1 MKRKSVSIL
10 LAAVMAA
17 TLFTGCGKK
26 EEPTQE
32 AVVEEV
38 TEEETE
44 EPEEQEPEYETVAY
58 SVVVA
63 SENEDGTYTAYDA
76 DNTYILTLADELPE
90 DQRAKV
96 AVGAAISVSTEVEKE
111 AENEEAEV
119 TDSESEPETE
129 SEEETTPVPI
139 QVTAVADISEE
150 EAADLTYA
158 TFEKINGFSVEE
170 MTDTPMYANQTVNV
184 RKGPS
189 ADYEQLGSLSWG
201 DEVTVTGIAS
211 TGWYQ
216 IRYNDETGYCSNN
229 YIVND
234 KPVKKQTQT
243 ASAGSSASASTG
255 NSGSS
260 AAASTDMQGALNA
273 MMSMGYSEEQARAMI
288 ESQFGAGSS
297 SGATA
302 SASSGSSS
310 DSGAS
315 TAEKTTSTCP
325 ALADAINAGRATQDD
340 TKALTW
346 SDSLASLAKE
356 RAEELISDFSHNGM
370 RNCTGEIIGKSPS
383 SDAQSW
389 YEGFYNSPKHRI
401 SMMSK
406 GYTNVGAAYCYYN
419 GYYYI
424 VAVFN

>member
-38 TEEETE
+38 TEEKTE

-76 DNTYILTLADELPE
+76 DNTYILTLAEELPE

-111 AENEEAEV
+111 AESEEAEV

-216 IRYNDETGYCSNN
+216 IRYNDEIGYCSNN

-234 KPVKKQTQT
+234 KPVKTQT
-243 ASAGSSASASTG
+243 ASAGSSASTS
-255 NSGSS
+255 
-260 AAASTDMQGALNA
+260 DLQGALNA
-273 MMSMGYSEEQARAMI
+273 LISMGYSEEQAKIMI
-288 ESQFGAGSS
+288 ESQFGPGSS
-297 SGATA
+297 GGLVA
-302 SASSGSSS
+302 STSS
-310 DSGAS
+310 DAG
-315 TAEKTTSTCP
+315 AEKETTLCLE
-325 ALADAINAGRATQDD
+325 LADAINAGREAEGLD
-340 TKALTW
+340 ALAW
-346 SDSLASLAKE
+346 DDSLATI
-356 RAEELISDFSHNGM
+356 AEERSKAIIIDLSHRGSSTLEM
-370 RNCTGEIIGKSPS
+370 LTKSQSGEV
-383 SDAQSW
+383 QTW
-389 YEGFYNSPKHRI
+389 YNNFYNSIGHRQE
-401 SMMSK
+401 MMSK
-406 GYTNVGAAYCYYN
+406 TLTKIGAAYCYYK
-419 GYYYI
+419 GSYYVI
-424 VAVFN
+424 VTLGR

>member
-1 MKRKSVSIL
+1 MKRRSVSIL

-76 DNTYILTLADELPE
+76 DNTYILTLAEELPE

-111 AENEEAEV
+111 AESEEAEV

-216 IRYNDETGYCSNN
+216 IRYNDEIGYCSNN

-234 KPVKKQTQT
+234 KPVKTQT
-243 ASAGSSASASTG
+243 ASAGSSASTS
-255 NSGSS
+255 
-260 AAASTDMQGALNA
+260 DLQGALNA
-273 MMSMGYSEEQARAMI
+273 LISMGYSEEQAKIMI
-288 ESQFGAGSS
+288 ESQFGPGSS
-297 SGATA
+297 GGLVA
-302 SASSGSSS
+302 STSS
-310 DSGAS
+310 D
-315 TAEKTTSTCP
+315 AESAKETTICP
-325 ALADAINAGRATQDD
+325 ELADAINAGREAEGLD
-340 TKALTW
+340 ALAW
-346 SDSLASLAKE
+346 DDSLATIAKE
-356 RAEELISDFSHNGM
+356 RSEEITEDLSHNGM
-370 RNCTGEIIGKSPS
+370 RTLEMLTKS
-383 SDAQSW
+383 QSGDPETW
-389 YEGFYNSPKHRI
+389 YNNFYNSKTHRI
-401 SMMSK
+401 EMMRRAETK
-406 GYTNVGAAYCYYN
+406 IGAAYCYYKGN
-419 GYYYI
+419 YYVI
-424 VAVFN
+424 VTLGR

>member
-1 MKRKSVSIL
+1 MRKKWNELIIALMVAMVVCGCEKNQETDS
-10 LAAVMAA
+10 AVI
-17 TLFTGCGKK
+17 
-26 EEPTQE
+26 ESEIN
-32 AVVEEV
+32 EEV
-38 TEEETE
+38 AEES
-44 EPEEQEPEYETVAY
+44 EEQEPEYETVSY

-76 DNTYILTLADELPE
+76 DNTYILTLDENLPE
-90 DQRAKV
+90 DQRTKV

-129 SEEETTPVPI
+129 NEEETTPVPI

-234 KPVKKQTQT
+234 KPVKTQT
-243 ASAGSSASASTG
+243 ASTGSSASTS
-255 NSGSS
+255 
-260 AAASTDMQGALNA
+260 DLQGALNA
-273 MMSMGYSEEQARAMI
+273 LVSMGYSEEQAKIMI
-288 ESQFGAGSS
+288 ESQFGPGSS
-297 SGATA
+297 GGLVA
-302 SASSGSSS
+302 STSS
-310 DSGAS
+310 D
-315 TAEKTTSTCP
+315 AESAKETTICP
-325 ALADAINAGRATQDD
+325 ELADAINAGREAEGLD
-340 TKALTW
+340 ALAW
-346 SDSLASLAKE
+346 DDSLATI
-356 RAEELISDFSHNGM
+356 AEERSKAITIDLSHRGSSTLEM
-370 RNCTGEIIGKSPS
+370 LTKSQSGEV
-383 SDAQSW
+383 QTW
-389 YEGFYNSPKHRI
+389 YNNFYNSSTHRI
-401 SMMSK
+401 EMMGKSK
-406 GYTNVGAAYCYYN
+406 TKIGAAYCYYK
-419 GYYYI
+419 GSYYVI
-424 VAVFN
+424 VTLGR

>member
-1 MKRKSVSIL
+1 MKRRSVSIL

-26 EEPTQE
+26 KEPTQE

-76 DNTYILTLADELPE
+76 DNTYILTLAEELPE

-111 AENEEAEV
+111 AESEEAEV

-216 IRYNDETGYCSNN
+216 IRYNDEIGYCSNN

-234 KPVKKQTQT
+234 KPVKTQT
-243 ASAGSSASASTG
+243 ASTESSASES
-255 NSGSS
+255 
-260 AAASTDMQGALNA
+260 DLQGALNA
-273 MMSMGYSEEQARAMI
+273 LISMGYSEEQAKTMI
-288 ESQFGAGSS
+288 ESQFGPGSS
-297 SGATA
+297 GGLVA
-302 SASSGSSS
+302 STSS
-310 DSGAS
+310 D
-315 TAEKTTSTCP
+315 AESAKETTICP
-325 ALADAINAGRATQDD
+325 ELADAINAGREAEGLD
-340 TKALTW
+340 ALAW
-346 SDSLASLAKE
+346 DDSLATI
-356 RAEELISDFSHNGM
+356 AEERSKAITIDLSHRGSSTLEM
-370 RNCTGEIIGKSPS
+370 LTKSQSGEV
-383 SDAQSW
+383 QTW
-389 YEGFYNSPKHRI
+389 YNNFYNSIGHRQE
-401 SMMSK
+401 MMSK
-406 GYTNVGAAYCYYN
+406 TLTKIGAAYCYYK
-419 GYYYI
+419 GSYYVI
-424 VAVFN
+424 VTLGR

>member
-1 MKRKSVSIL
+1 MKRRSVSIL

-111 AENEEAEV
+111 AESEEAEV

-216 IRYNDETGYCSNN
+216 IRYNDEIGYCSNN

-234 KPVKKQTQT
+234 KPVKTQT
-243 ASAGSSASASTG
+243 ASAESSASTS
-255 NSGSS
+255 
-260 AAASTDMQGALNA
+260 DLQGALNA
-273 MMSMGYSEEQARAMI
+273 LISMGYSEEQAKIMI
-288 ESQFGAGSS
+288 ESQFGEGSS
-297 SGATA
+297 DGLVA
-302 SASSGSSS
+302 SASS
-310 DSGAS
+310 DAV
-315 TAEKTTSTCP
+315 AEKETTLCP
-325 ALADAINAGRATQDD
+325 ELADAINAGREAEGLD
-340 TKALTW
+340 ALVW
-346 SDSLASLAKE
+346 DDSLATVARE
-356 RAEELISDFSHNGM
+356 RSEEITEDLSHNGM
-370 RNCTGEIIGKSPS
+370 RTLEMLTKSQR
-383 SDAQSW
+383 SDPETW
-389 YEGFYNSPKHRI
+389 YNNFYNSKTHRI
-401 SMMSK
+401 EMMGRAETK
-406 GYTNVGAAYCYYN
+406 IGAAYCYYK
-419 GYYYI
+419 GSYYVI
-424 VAVFN
+424 VTLGR

>member
-297 SGATA
+297 AGATA

-325 ALADAINAGRATQDD
+325 ALADAINAGRAEEGVD
-340 TKALTW
+340 ALTW
-346 SDSLASLAKE
+346 DDSLAAIAKE
-356 RAEELISDFSHNGM
+356 RAEAITSDLSHNGSQTLEM
-370 RNCTGEIIGKSPS
+370 LTKSQS
-383 SDAQSW
+383 SDVQTW
-389 YEGFYNSPKHRI
+389 YNNFYNSGTHRKD
-401 SMMSK
+401 MMGK
-406 GYTNVGAAYCYYN
+406 TKTKIGAAYCYYN
-419 GYYYI
+419 GSYYVI
-424 VAVFN
+424 VTFGR

>member
-1 MKRKSVSIL
+1 MRKKKWNELIIALTVSM
-10 LAAVMAA
+10 VVC
-17 TLFTGCGKK
+17 GCGKN
-26 EEPTQE
+26 QE
-32 AVVEEV
+32 TDSASVGIEVNEEV
-38 TEEETE
+38 TE

-76 DNTYILTLADELPE
+76 DNTYILTLAEELPE

-111 AENEEAEV
+111 AESEEAEV

-158 TFEKINGFSVEE
+158 TFEKINGFSVEDL
-170 MTDTPMYANQTVNV
+170 TDTPMYANQTVNV

-189 ADYEQLGSLSWG
+189 EDYEQLGSLSWG

-216 IRYNDETGYCSNN
+216 IRYNDEIGYCSNN

-234 KPVKKQTQT
+234 KPVKLQT
-243 ASAGSSASASTG
+243 ASAESSASTS
-255 NSGSS
+255 
-260 AAASTDMQGALNA
+260 DLQGALNA
-273 MMSMGYSEEQARAMI
+273 LISMGYSEEQAKIMI
-288 ESQFGAGSS
+288 ESQFG
-297 SGATA
+297 
-302 SASSGSSS
+302 SGSSDGLVANASS
-310 DSGAS
+310 DAG
-315 TAEKTTSTCP
+315 AEKETTLCP
-325 ALADAINAGRATQDD
+325 ELADAINAGRASQDD

-370 RNCTGEIIGKSPS
+370 RNCTGEIIGKSPN

-389 YEGFYNSPKHRI
+389 YEGFYNSSKHRI

-406 GYTNVGAAYCYYN
+406 GYTNVGAAYCYYK

-424 VAVFN
+424 VGVFD